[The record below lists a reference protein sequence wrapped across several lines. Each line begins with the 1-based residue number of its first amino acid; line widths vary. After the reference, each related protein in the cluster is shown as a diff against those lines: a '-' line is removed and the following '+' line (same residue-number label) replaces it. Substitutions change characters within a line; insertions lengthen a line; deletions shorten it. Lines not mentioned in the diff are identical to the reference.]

1 MIFRLTSSFIA
12 LVISLALINPAIATP
27 QVATAETS
35 PQATVD
41 PKLDQLVQ
49 TAKQTQQSGDLKLAA
64 SQWQSVWKQFPDSP
78 FVGLARLQAG
88 TCHQQLKDYPLAI
101 ENLRA
106 AIPKLT
112 DQDNQLPTAK
122 LLLGYCQYQHGQ
134 RLFKT
139 TNDAATRKQASD
151 LLITATRTF
160 DRLLKTNP
168 TFPDAFQ
175 ACYFLGGAYEEL
187 DRKQAAIDAYKRMAT
202 IANPKGLFKY
212 ESIFAIA
219 DLHFELGQY
228 GEAKRYFD
236 QFLEA
241 PETKDRPDR
250 NLVVLASAQTSI
262 ALGESAKRNGIAQ
275 EAKLH
280 FADAEALLKSL
291 AQPTGSDDRAI
302 ALAQEAQRQLAFS
315 YRQQEKFQAA
325 ATSYAEVYKNL
336 GANAPQTVKIQ
347 TATDAGFC
355 YLKAGDVV
363 NGEAFL
369 KIATASVGPTP
380 SPDSAE
386 AARWLADAYLKQRR
400 FGDAY
405 ELSSRFVPVAQPPSL
420 VPLKMSQAKAAIEID
435 GKEEQAIILFQGIAT
450 NFPDHESAASA
461 LSSAA
466 HGQIKTDQYEA
477 AVSTADLFLER
488 YPESSFLTEVLEVKG
503 NALSL
508 SGQHSNAEKVFG
520 QLINNPALAK
530 NVKRS
535 NWILSSAR
543 AKFKQQN
550 FADTITDLQATI
562 ESIKQPAKAA
572 EALHLVGTSH
582 YQLQQY
588 ADATK
593 NLTAAIAVGDR
604 YASTDESQFYLGL
617 SLLEQD
623 RYQLAQQ
630 TINSL
635 ATASPNSPYLF
646 PAYVQLGNN
655 RYEAGQQDEAIALFQ
670 KVIDATDA
678 KQAEKANAIHGAAW
692 AHLKAQNLEP
702 AQRLFKQVIETYPEW
717 KQVATAKTGLA
728 HAQRLAGVDP
738 APIEDPAGMPD
749 KTEGTGEAVNTDL
762 LRKTGLA
769 QVRAKEWDKAITTFE
784 TLINAAPDDAQA
796 DADLH
801 ELAWAHRSLNHE
813 DQALVYFG
821 KIASEKPN
829 SRFAAEANYHLG
841 KSAYDSKRYSDAVKA
856 FQACVDREDAKANV
870 REKAA
875 YKLAWA
881 YYKQNKFPEAYAAF
895 TRQTDQF
902 PTGELLADGMFMS
915 AESLFRNQQFG
926 QALIAYKAAKPV
938 MESST
943 VVDKDLKWLTVLHG
957 VQSAIK
963 QQDYLAA
970 IDWSQGIAES
980 DADES
985 LKQDVFLEIGS
996 AYNGLKDSANATKFW
1011 RLATPS
1017 LSRTGAQAT
1026 CLIGNQFFKDKMYE
1040 DAEREYKKV
1049 FFGFGGKTADKDIR
1063 PWQAFAR
1070 YEAARSNF
1078 IRSQETSDA
1087 ETKQAYLKLAIEHF
1101 QALINDYPDDKL
1113 APTAQRQIEKLK

>member
-1 MIFRLTSSFIA
+1 MIGSFAVSLIEDCIHWRKPRLRCGLPSKMQNPTTLPANPLDPFS
-12 LVISLALINPAIATP
+12 LNLALINPAIATP
-27 QVATAETS
+27 QVATTETS

-106 AIPKLT
+106 AILKLT

-236 QFLEA
+236 KFLEA

-262 ALGESAKRNGIAQ
+262 ALGESANRNGIAQ

-291 AQPTGSDDRAI
+291 VQPTGGDDRAI

-325 ATSYAEVYKNL
+325 AISYAEVYKNL

-347 TATDAGFC
+347 AATDAGFC
-355 YLKAGDVV
+355 YLKAGDVA

-386 AARWLADAYLKQRR
+386 AARC
-400 FGDAY
+400 
-405 ELSSRFVPVAQPPSL
+405 
-420 VPLKMSQAKAAIEID
+420 
-435 GKEEQAIILFQGIAT
+435 LFQGIAT

-466 HGQIKTDQYEA
+466 QSQIKTDQYEA
-477 AVSTADLFLER
+477 AVSTANLFLER

-508 SGQHSNAEKVFG
+508 SGQHSNAEKVF
-520 QLINNPALAK
+520 
-530 NVKRS
+530 
-535 NWILSSAR
+535 
-543 AKFKQQN
+543 
-550 FADTITDLQATI
+550 
-562 ESIKQPAKAA
+562 
-572 EALHLVGTSH
+572 
-582 YQLQQY
+582 
-588 ADATK
+588 
-593 NLTAAIAVGDR
+593 
-604 YASTDESQFYLGL
+604 
-617 SLLEQD
+617 
-623 RYQLAQQ
+623 
-630 TINSL
+630 
-635 ATASPNSPYLF
+635 SP
-646 PAYVQLGNN
+646 
-655 RYEAGQQDEAIALFQ
+655 
-670 KVIDATDA
+670 
-678 KQAEKANAIHGAAW
+678 
-692 AHLKAQNLEP
+692 
-702 AQRLFKQVIETYPEW
+702 
-717 KQVATAKTGLA
+717 
-728 HAQRLAGVDP
+728 
-738 APIEDPAGMPD
+738 
-749 KTEGTGEAVNTDL
+749 
-762 LRKTGLA
+762 
-769 QVRAKEWDKAITTFE
+769 
-784 TLINAAPDDAQA
+784 
-796 DADLH
+796 
-801 ELAWAHRSLNHE
+801 
-813 DQALVYFG
+813 
-821 KIASEKPN
+821 
-829 SRFAAEANYHLG
+829 
-841 KSAYDSKRYSDAVKA
+841 
-856 FQACVDREDAKANV
+856 
-870 REKAA
+870 
-875 YKLAWA
+875 
-881 YYKQNKFPEAYAAF
+881 
-895 TRQTDQF
+895 
-902 PTGELLADGMFMS
+902 
-915 AESLFRNQQFG
+915 
-926 QALIAYKAAKPV
+926 
-938 MESST
+938 
-943 VVDKDLKWLTVLHG
+943 
-957 VQSAIK
+957 
-963 QQDYLAA
+963 
-970 IDWSQGIAES
+970 
-980 DADES
+980 
-985 LKQDVFLEIGS
+985 
-996 AYNGLKDSANATKFW
+996 
-1011 RLATPS
+1011 
-1017 LSRTGAQAT
+1017 
-1026 CLIGNQFFKDKMYE
+1026 KM
-1040 DAEREYKKV
+1040 
-1049 FFGFGGKTADKDIR
+1049 
-1063 PWQAFAR
+1063 
-1070 YEAARSNF
+1070 
-1078 IRSQETSDA
+1078 
-1087 ETKQAYLKLAIEHF
+1087 
-1101 QALINDYPDDKL
+1101 
-1113 APTAQRQIEKLK
+1113 